1 MSYIATFAVALTF
14 NFILVVQFWLY
25 WDNCET
31 HKESNQHEEA
41 CSEPVQH
48 VVLFKWKR
56 GTSMGLVERAM
67 KEAEKLKESIR
78 FVSAIKSGQT
88 FTDRG

>member
-1 MSYIATFAVALTF
+1 
-14 NFILVVQFWLY
+14 
-25 WDNCET
+25 
-31 HKESNQHEEA
+31 
-41 CSEPVQH
+41 
-48 VVLFKWKR
+48 
-56 GTSMGLVERAM
+56 MGLVERAM